1 MSSPRH
7 SERSEESLAF
17 GFRFFT
23 SLRSVQNDMV
33 GHSPLPSRKGVR
45 WMS

>member
-1 MSSPRH
+1 MSSPCH

-33 GHSPLPSRKGVR
+33 GHSPLSLAQGG
-45 WMS
+45 